1 MLSCQNSKF
10 SLDPR
15 STYLN
20 CAYIGPLLKKSE
32 KAGLRG
38 IRLKRTPSEIKPEMF
53 FDDANKVRAE
63 FAHLINLRDPSR
75 VAIIPSVSYGMA
87 VVSKNLDIRSGQEII
102 VAAEQF
108 PSNVYPWQ
116 SLCSETGAVL
126 KVISPPDD
134 LSQRGKEWNE
144 RFLNAITPVT
154 KVVALAHV
162 HWADGTMFN
171 LEAIRKRTRE
181 VGALL
186 IIDGTQSVGALPFD
200 IGRIDP
206 DALICAGYKWLLGP
220 YGVGLAYFGKFFDG
234 GRPVEENWINRLHS
248 ENFAQLINYQQEYHP
263 GALRYEVGEHS
274 NFVLLPMILK
284 ALEQINRWGVQ
295 AIQEYCD
302 KITRATI
309 DELRSNDFWVEQNE
323 FRAGHLFG
331 VRLPSSADPA
341 IVKSHLDKNKINV
354 SFRGNAIRVSP
365 NVYNRESDLKRFV
378 TTLLKSCQ

>member
-10 SLDPR
+10 SLDPS

-38 IRLKRTPSEIKPEMF
+38 IRLKRTPSEITPEMF
-53 FDDANKVRAE
+53 FDDASKVRAE
-63 FAHLINLRDPSR
+63 FARLINLNDPSR
-75 VAIIPSVSYGMA
+75 IAIIPSVSYGMA
-87 VVSKNLDIRSGQEII
+87 VVTKNLQINSGQEII

-126 KVISPPDD
+126 RVISAPDQ
-134 LSQRGKEWNE
+134 LTERGKEWNE
-144 RFLNAITPVT
+144 RLLSAITPAT

-162 HWADGTMFN
+162 HWADGTKFD

-200 IGRIDP
+200 VARIDP

-234 GRPVEENWINRLHS
+234 GRPVEENWINRLNS
-248 ENFAQLINYQQEYHP
+248 ENFTQLINYQHEYHT
-263 GALRYEVGEHS
+263 GSLRYEVGEHS

-284 ALEQINRWGVQ
+284 ALEQINRWGIQ
-295 AIQEYCD
+295 SIQEYCD
-302 KITRATI
+302 SITSAAI
-309 DELRSNDFWVEQNE
+309 DELRSNDYWIEQKE
-323 FRAGHLFG
+323 FRSCHLFG
-331 VRLPSSADPA
+331 VRLPVNTDPA
-341 IVKSHLDKNKINV
+341 KIKSHLEKNKIYV

-365 NVYNRESDLKRFV
+365 NVYNRESDLKKFV
-378 TTLLKSCQ
+378 TTLLK